1 MTPGVVVTDMLAEL
15 QQQLSGIYQVA
26 GTCDVRDYI
35 ITDPTL
41 AKIIGQDAM
50 LTNTDETLLVSQ
62 DKDGL
67 ALSLFLDADM
77 LDRLESSNP
86 LNCLRAELLDDLWKV
101 LEGISHFNCVVWKA
115 TQDRSVSLLELEL
128 QGEIDKFVSTTLLAL
143 GQANGD
149 LLNSLHGWLFDNV
162 RYHDELDD
170 EQLDRYRSANAYAA
184 RFCHRLRR
192 QLIDNDELAL
202 SELRRFYRL
211 QLGDKISHIHSRAWR
226 SA

>member
-1 MTPGVVVTDMLAEL
+1 MLAEL
-15 QQQLSGIYQVA
+15 QQQLSDIYQLT

-41 AKIIGQDAM
+41 AKIISQDAM

-86 LNCLRAELLDDLWKV
+86 LNCLREELLDDLWKV
-101 LEGISHFNCVVWKA
+101 MEGISHFNCVVWKA
-115 TQDRSVSLLELEL
+115 TQDRNVSLLELEL

-149 LLNSLHGWLFDNV
+149 LLNRLHGWLFDNV
-162 RYHDELDD
+162 RYHDDLDD

-184 RFCHRLRR
+184 RFCHRLRQ